1 MQFKLQ
7 MSRVA
12 VLATGAVFL
21 YIAFA
26 SAAWNHG
33 YTQAELGMPTIFP
46 DDPKVT
52 MRRSIAEFHG
62 NGKRV
67 SDDLKT
73 KTVSAFQYNLLQE
86 EPFLFEAVAHMRTGN
101 KVMVP
106 KLLEEAR
113 RRNPRSTEVRI
124 FLLDHYLSTG
134 NVAASINEIGVLK
147 QLLPA
152 ASEPLASTAIN
163 LLAEPK
169 TREQAVK
176 AIRTSPMRVAI
187 LNDLAR
193 YGASAYL
200 ILAITPDLKRFP
212 VGSDGIVD
220 AFINRGDVSGAFLLW
235 AQMQSIDASK
245 GQARIRNASFNQKP
259 NPPFG
264 WRLFGSPSGTAEI
277 RDGSAQITHSG
288 ASSDVL
294 LTQLLMLPP
303 GSYRLSFETEK
314 GAENATNFVWRL
326 DCVGGSERLLE
337 LPLASLYSFEKQ
349 TADRFVVPPQG
360 CPGQWIALAGRT
372 LEIPKTR
379 TIKINRVSIDQEL
392 AR

>member
-1 MQFKLQ
+1 

-12 VLATGAVFL
+12 ILAIGAVFL
-21 YIAFA
+21 YLAFA
-26 SAAWNHG
+26 SAAWSHG
-33 YTQAELGMPTIFP
+33 YTQAELGVPTIFP

-52 MRRSIAEFHG
+52 MRRSIAGFHN
-62 NGKRV
+62 NGKKV

-152 ASEPLASTAIN
+152 ASEPLDSTAIN

-176 AIRTSPMRVAI
+176 AIRTSPMRMAI

-245 GQARIRNASFNQKP
+245 GQERVRNASFNQKP

-264 WRLFGSPSGTAEI
+264 WKLFGGPSGTAGI
-277 RDGSAQITHSG
+277 SNGALQVTHSG
-288 ASSDVL
+288 ESSNVL

-303 GSYRLSFETEK
+303 GSYRLSFEAKK

-326 DCVGGSERLLE
+326 DCVGSGEKLLE
-337 LPLASLYSFEKQ
+337 LPFASLYSFEKQ
-349 TADRFVVPPQG
+349 MADRFVVPPQG
-360 CPGQWIALAGRT
+360 CPGQFIALAGRA
-372 LEIPKTR
+372 LEIPETR
-379 TIKINRVSIDQEL
+379 TIRINWVSIDPEL

>member
-1 MQFKLQ
+1 MQVKQL
-7 MSRVA
+7 MSRGA
-12 VLATGAVFL
+12 ILAMGSVLL
-21 YIAFA
+21 YTAFA
-26 SAAWNHG
+26 SAGWNHG
-33 YTQAELGMPTIFP
+33 YTQAELGMPSIFP

-86 EPFLFEAVAHMRTGN
+86 EPFLFEAVAHMRNGN

-134 NVAASINEIGVLK
+134 NVAASINELGVLK

-169 TREQAVK
+169 TRELAVK
-176 AIRTSPMRVAI
+176 AIRTSPMRMAI

-200 ILAITPDLKRFP
+200 ILAITPDLKRSP
-212 VGSDGIVD
+212 DGSDGIID
-220 AFINRGDVSGAFLLW
+220 AFISRGDVSGAYQLW
-235 AQMQSIDASK
+235 AQTQSTDPSK
-245 GQARIRNASFNQKP
+245 GQARIRNESFNEKP

-264 WRLFGSPSGTAEI
+264 WKLFANPSGTSEI
-277 RDGSAQITHSG
+277 RDGAAQITHSG

-294 LTQLLMLPP
+294 LSQLLMLPP

-360 CPGQWIALAGRT
+360 CPGQWIVLAGRV
-372 LEIPKTR
+372 LEIAKTR
-379 TIKINRVSIDQEL
+379 TVKINWVSIDREL

>member
-1 MQFKLQ
+1 MQVKLL
-7 MSRVA
+7 MRRVA
-12 VLATGAVFL
+12 VLATGAFL
-21 YIAFA
+21 LYTIFA
-26 SAAWNHG
+26 SAGWNHG
-33 YTQAELGMPTIFP
+33 YTQAEFGVPSIFP

-62 NGKRV
+62 NGKRL
-67 SDDLKT
+67 SDELKK
-73 KTVSAFQYNLLQE
+73 KTESAFHYNLLQE
-86 EPFLFEAVAHMRTGN
+86 EPFLFAAVAQMRPGN
-101 KVMVP
+101 EVMVTT
-106 KLLEEAR
+106 LLEEAR

-124 FLLDHYLSTG
+124 FLLDYYLRFG

-163 LLAEPK
+163 LLAEPA

-176 AIRTSPMRVAI
+176 AIRSNPMRMAI

-200 ILAITPDLKRFP
+200 ILAITPDLKRSP
-212 VGSDGIVD
+212 DGSDGIID
-220 AFINRGDVSGAFLLW
+220 AFINRGDVSGAYLLW
-235 AQMQSIDASK
+235 AHTKSADPSK
-245 GQARIRNASFNQKP
+245 GQARIRNESFNEKP

-264 WRLFGSPSGTAEI
+264 WKLLASPSGTSEI
-277 RDGSAQITHSG
+277 RDGAVHITHSG

-360 CPGQWIALAGRT
+360 CPGQWIALAGRA
-372 LEIPKTR
+372 LEIAKTR
-379 TIKINRVSIDQEL
+379 TVKINWVSIDQEL

>member
-1 MQFKLQ
+1 MQLKLLIG
-7 MSRVA
+7 RVA
-12 VLATGAVFL
+12 VLATGVVLAYTAV
-21 YIAFA
+21 A
-26 SAAWNHG
+26 SAGWNIG
-33 YTQAELGMPTIFP
+33 YTQAELGIPAILP
-46 DDPKVT
+46 DDTKVT

-62 NGKRV
+62 NGKAV
-67 SDDLKT
+67 SDELTT
-73 KTVSAFQYNLLQE
+73 KVVSAFQYNLLQE
-86 EPFLFEAVAHMRTGN
+86 EPFLFAAVSQMRPGN
-101 KVMVP
+101 EIIVS

-124 FLLDHYLSTG
+124 FLLDHYLSVG
-134 NVAASINEIGVLK
+134 NVAASINEIAVLK

-152 ASEPLASTAIN
+152 ASEPLAATAIN
-163 LLAEPK
+163 LLSEPE

-176 AIRTSPMRVAI
+176 AIGASPMKMAI
-187 LNDLAR
+187 VSDLAR
-193 YGASAYL
+193 FGASAYL
-200 ILAITPDLKRFP
+200 VLAIIPDLKRLPAGF
-212 VGSDGIVD
+212 DGIID
-220 AFINRGDVSGAFLLW
+220 EFINRGDVSGAFLLW
-235 AQMQSIDASK
+235 AYTQSIDPAK
-245 GQARIRNASFNQKP
+245 GQTRIRNESFNQKP

-264 WRLFGSPSGTAEI
+264 WRLFASPSGTSEI

-326 DCVGGSERLLE
+326 DCVGGSEKLLE

-360 CPGQWIALAGRT
+360 CSGQFIALAGRA

-379 TIKINRVSIDQEL
+379 TVKINWVSIDQEL